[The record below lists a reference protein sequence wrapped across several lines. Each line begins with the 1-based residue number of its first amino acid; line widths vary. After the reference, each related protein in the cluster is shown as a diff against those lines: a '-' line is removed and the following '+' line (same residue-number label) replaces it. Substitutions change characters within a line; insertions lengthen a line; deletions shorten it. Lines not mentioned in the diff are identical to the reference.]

1 MFSNQDL
8 LDYFKTS
15 EDISIQSLVLAEWNL
30 NISDNIEQIGNYR
43 YRPTDSTS
51 LYNSLT
57 LTYDKSDAGSY
68 FTDATLSYVTVAD
81 KVDNSEV
88 PQSFEKIS
96 DKYSMHYSLESCIE
110 PFRPR
115 SGINKLLFLNG
126 KNLPANNY
134 FGGNRPRYYLSSK
147 DDQFK
152 YWTSY
157 RKEGGQERGI
167 ANKKSNGLNMIDD
180 ACPFV
185 VYKEEIPT
193 NRIVIKL
200 QTNIGSINTGSIQT
214 SYGSMQDP
222 FYIESNKTVP
232 SRFKIQVLKNNSWV
246 DVFSSLEGRTRSDGT
261 PIFGADGYLELEYRD
276 GSWGIST
283 GIITS
288 NSNFVTNISDPL
300 TSIDSTTGL
309 PINTEFEYI
318 RGIRLAVQSMNK
330 FDSCLDLI
338 EISPR
343 LLVDLSDRVLNYKV
357 TKVLSDMSSGPLPV
371 GQLLAS
377 VGELVIFDDE
387 RSFNPNNTNSIVHK
401 YIDKNVKIQFFENI
415 YDDNAIDYLV
425 PIKTMYSDG
434 FLETN
439 QNEAS
444 VKLFLRDF
452 YFYLESMTA
461 PQMLLTDISLSYA
474 VSVLLDSVGFSN
486 YTFKRVD
493 GEVDNIIPYFF
504 VAPNQ
509 NIAQVLNELAISTQ
523 NAMFFDEYNN
533 LVIMSKRYM
542 MPEVGERETDFTLIG
557 TDNSYQDGLVKNQ
570 ITANLPNILSFS
582 SDNKQVYNDGKI
594 DYTTRYIQRQYA
606 SINQAGLIDQE
617 KTWTYKPAL
626 LWEASGDDATK
637 SINQQVSKQ
646 SKYVLGAMPLNTDL
660 TDDVPV
666 VVENQLINNVFDVG
680 ENVYYLTRYNGYL
693 YSSGEII
700 RYDAA
705 QFNISGIGNVW
716 ISSNAEYQDYFSKL
730 PFNGK
735 IYPTGLL
742 RIFCTPFYETVN
754 GISQLRNGN
763 VLEHGRGQFGT
774 NISYH
779 YAGIANYWSDNNN
792 IRGCNMK
799 SNYLFTTEVD
809 PALPSTTTGAA
820 GVSNVKAKEATRNGI
835 IKNFLSTAFLS
846 ETEIN
851 NLKATQT
858 GTIQSSALIV
868 TGPKFN
874 SDEKPIDFVSYVY
887 KPLSDSYKH
896 FGTRMRIVGKVENDN
911 NSTQSPYGGFGY
923 YQIAGKT
930 PDLSPTISGGSGGL
944 AVLLNQENNNGYY
957 FEIVALS
964 EKNIDS
970 YMRVDDNGQSSTII
984 NNVVFYKIK
993 KDAGSNDA
1001 IPIKLWGGIAGI
1013 NVDSGQFA
1021 GQYRFVG
1028 DENPTVYDMSVE
1040 YINIGSTRRFY
1051 LYLNNSLIA
1060 TVDDKDPLPLYN
1072 SMALFTRG
1080 SSKCM
1085 FENIY
1090 ALTENYS
1097 QNTTFNVAESP
1108 SVIFGKKDINVN
1120 DAFSKYSMSGI
1131 IQSTYL
1137 SGISSQQSPQ
1147 YNMYFEEF
1155 GTIMRECSYFN
1166 VKYDKA
1172 YPALYAKISPTFNN
1186 IKGYVVSG
1194 FYANSYGAEFLIF
1207 NATDAALNLDET
1219 TGNYLRIQG
1228 ITFTQDTTHSLT
1240 VDDYFNKKSNLSS
1253 PESVNSDIIRSQNV
1267 ELQKYDQIKQSRLN
1281 YGMNT
1286 FSLSMPYIQTS
1297 GDAED
1302 ILGWIINKSM
1312 MPKRLLGVNIFAT
1325 PILQLGDIVNVDY
1338 VKDGMDIIAEPSKQ
1352 FIVYNITYSRSISGP
1367 DMTVYLAEV

>member
-1 MFSNQDL
+1 MFRNQDL
-8 LDYFKTS
+8 LDYFQTS
-15 EDISIQSLVLAEWNL
+15 EDIAIQSLVVAEWNL
-30 NISDNIEQIGNYR
+30 NISDNIEKIGNYR
-43 YRPTDSTS
+43 YRPTDPTS
-51 LYNSLT
+51 LYNT
-57 LTYDKSDAGSY
+57 LAITYDKLDAGSY
-68 FTDATLSYVTVAD
+68 FTDATLSYVTIAD
-81 KVDNSEV
+81 KVDNSEI
-88 PQSFEKIS
+88 PQSFEKIE

-126 KNLPANNY
+126 KNLPVNNY
-134 FGGNRPRYYLSSK
+134 FGGNRPRYYLSSRE
-147 DDQFK
+147 DQFK

-157 RKEGGQERGI
+157 RKEDGKERGI
-167 ANKKSNGLNMIDD
+167 ANNKSNGLNMIDD

-185 VYKEEIPT
+185 VYKEEVPA

-200 QTNIGSINTGSIQT
+200 QTNIGSIDTGSIQT
-214 SYGSMQDP
+214 PYGAITDP
-222 FYIESNKTVP
+222 FYNEANKTVP
-232 SRFKIQVLKNNSWV
+232 SRFKIQVLKDDSWV
-246 DVFSSLEGRTRSDGT
+246 DIFSSIEGRTRDDGT
-261 PIFGADGYLELEYRD
+261 PIFGADGYLELEYS
-276 GSWGIST
+276 GGIWSISS
-283 GIITS
+283 GVINS
-288 NSNFVTNISDPL
+288 NSSFVTEISDPV
-300 TSIDSTTGL
+300 TSIDTMTGL
-309 PINTEFEYI
+309 LVNTEFQYI

-338 EISPR
+338 EMSPR
-343 LLVDLSDRVLNYKV
+343 LIADISDRVISYKV
-357 TKVLSDMSSGPLPV
+357 NKVLSDMSSGPLPV

-377 VGELVIFDDE
+377 VGDITIFNEDH
-387 RSFNPNNTNSIVHK
+387 SFNANNPNSIISK
-401 YIDKNVKIQFFENI
+401 YIDKTVKIQFFENI
-415 YDDNAIDYLV
+415 YDDGNIDYLV

-474 VSVLLDSVGFSN
+474 VAVLLDSIGFSN
-486 YTFKRVD
+486 YTFKRLP

-509 NIAQVLNELAISTQ
+509 NVAQILNELAMSTQ

-542 MPEVGERETDFTLIG
+542 LPEENERSTDFTLVG

-570 ITANLPNILSFS
+570 INTNLPNILSFS

-606 SINQAGLIDQE
+606 SINQAGLVDQE

-626 LWEASGDDATK
+626 LWEVSGDDATK

-646 SKYVLGAMPLNTDL
+646 SKYVLGAMSLNTDL

-666 VVENQLINNVFDVG
+666 VIENEITNNVLDVG

-705 QFNISGIGNVW
+705 QFNVAGIGNVW

-742 RIFCTPFYETVN
+742 RIFCTPFYETIN
-754 GISQLRNGN
+754 GISQLKNGS

-774 NISYH
+774 NVTYH
-779 YAGIANYWSDNNN
+779 YAGIADYWSDNNN
-792 IRGCNMK
+792 VRGCSMK

-809 PALPSTTTGAA
+809 PTLPATTTGLA

-835 IKNFLSTAFLS
+835 IKNFLSTTFLS
-846 ETEIN
+846 ETELN
-851 NLKATQT
+851 SLKATQT
-858 GTIQSSALIV
+858 GTLQSSALVI

-874 SDEKPIDFVSYVY
+874 SDEKPIDFISYVY
-887 KPLSDSYKH
+887 KPLSDSYKN
-896 FGTRMRIVGKVENDN
+896 FGTRMRIVGKVENN
-911 NSTQSPYGGFGY
+911 SNSTQSPYGGFGY
-923 YQIAGKT
+923 YQISGST
-930 PDLSPTISGGSGGL
+930 PDLSPTISGGSGGI

-970 YMRVDDNGQSSTII
+970 YMKVNDSGQSSTIL
-984 NNVVFYKIK
+984 NNVVFYKVK
-993 KDAGSNDA
+993 KDSGSDSA
-1001 IPIKLWGGIAGI
+1001 IPIKLWGGIAAI

-1028 DENPTVYDMSVE
+1028 EENPTVYDLSVE
-1040 YINIGSTRRFY
+1040 YVNIGSTRRFY

-1085 FENIY
+1085 FENLY

-1097 QNTTFNVAESP
+1097 QNTTFKVAEVP
-1108 SVIFGKKDINVN
+1108 SVAFGKKDINVS

-1137 SGISSQQSPQ
+1137 SGISAQQSPQ
-1147 YNMYFEEF
+1147 YNIYFEEF
-1155 GTIMRECSYFN
+1155 GTIMRECAYFN
-1166 VKYDKA
+1166 IKYDKA
-1172 YPALYAKISPTFNN
+1172 YPALYAKLSPTFNS

-1207 NATDAALNLDET
+1207 NATDTALNLDET
-1219 TGNYLRIQG
+1219 TGNYLKIQG

-1253 PESVNSDIIRSQNV
+1253 PESNNSDIIRSKNV
-1267 ELQKYDQIKQSRLN
+1267 ELQKYDKIKQSRLS
-1281 YGMNT
+1281 YGINS

-1302 ILGWIINKSM
+1302 LLGWIINKNM
-1312 MPKRLLGVNIFAT
+1312 TPKRLLGINIFAT
-1325 PILQLGDIVNVDY
+1325 PILQLGDIVNIDY
-1338 VKDGMDIIAEPSKQ
+1338 VKDEINIIAETSKQ
-1352 FIVYNITYSRSISGP
+1352 FIIYDIGYSRSLSGP
-1367 DMTVYLAEV
+1367 EMTLYLAEV